1 MTLRLFLFAVVIGL
15 ATALG
20 VLGGFAHKIESTVTV
35 GPNRSE
41 TLSQPHQPAWH
52 ADASTWSDAKRL
64 LNQSVIEGRPTKNCT
79 EDATL
84 VGALNAA
91 VERWK
96 ETLKQSYTPLVVVD
110 DGSDGPLT
118 PCTSSVDFDVLLRR
132 ANSTDLQ
139 CLDAAACYDSDDDL
153 ANHRRLFSHDGSSEY
168 SLLLWRSADASVSTM
183 VHELGPVHSNRGL
196 CQS

>member
-1 MTLRLFLFAVVIGL
+1 MQVRLYLTAAVVGFAV
-15 ATALG
+15 ALG
-20 VLGGFAHKIESTVTV
+20 
-35 GPNRSE
+35 
-41 TLSQPHQPAWH
+41 TLSGFDINIDGSAQSAPSSNKNLGTPHEPQWH
-52 ADASTWSDAKRL
+52 ADASTWTDAKRL
-64 LNQSVIEGRPTKNCT
+64 LNQNVIEGRSTTICT

-96 ETLKQSYTPLVVVD
+96 ETLKQSYTPLAVVD

-183 VHELGPVHSNRGL
+183 VHES
-196 CQS
+196 